1 MSSLNQ
7 YRDVTMSLCHH
18 KGWDNQDVQN
28 VWMLLTEEI
37 GELAG
42 AIRQF
47 RGPYKKKGVGTPRT
61 PIVHLRNEF
70 GDVFSY
76 LFQLAGMLDIDLDK
90 MWYWHQYNMIYKT
103 YPNDEE
109 NISQQEVSTS
119 ANGQSGHAGGFQP
132 DQRFQSI
139 HPWGSIPPPRDI
151 QR

>member
-1 MSSLNQ
+1 MGSLNQ
-7 YRDVTMSLCHH
+7 YKDVTMSLCHH
-18 KGWDNQDVQN
+18 KGWDNQEVQN

-42 AIRQF
+42 AIRQY
-47 RGPYKKKGVGTPRT
+47 RGPYKKRGNGVPKT

-90 MWYWHQYNMIYKT
+90 MWYWHQYNMVYKT
-103 YPNDEE
+103 YPPEE
-109 NISQQEVSTS
+109 NISQQEVGVS
-119 ANGQSGHAGGFQP
+119 ADVQPGHDIRFQS
-132 DQRFQSI
+132 DQRFQPV
-139 HPWGSIPPPRDI
+139 HPWGNVYTTWGE

>member
-1 MSSLNQ
+1 MGSLNQ

-47 RGPYKKKGVGTPRT
+47 RGPYKKRATGTPQK

-90 MWYWHQYNMIYKT
+90 MWYWHQYNMVYKS
-103 YPNDEE
+103 YPAEE
-109 NISQQEVSTS
+109 NISQQEVSIS
-119 ANGQSGHAGGFQP
+119 ANVQPGYAGGLQP
-132 DQRFQSI
+132 DQRFQPV
-139 HPWGSIPPPRDI
+139 HPWGVVNTPWGE